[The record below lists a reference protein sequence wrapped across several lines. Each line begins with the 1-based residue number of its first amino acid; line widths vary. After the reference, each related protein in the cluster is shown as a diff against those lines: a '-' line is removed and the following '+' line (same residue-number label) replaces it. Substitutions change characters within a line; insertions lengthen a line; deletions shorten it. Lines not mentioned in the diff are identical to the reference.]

1 MRLRLKLFTVL
12 LFATVCV
19 AFAQTEK
26 KSEYV
31 FKQER
36 SPLNFETYYMTS
48 YYNNF
53 KEVYNI
59 KGYELNYS
67 SDSIVSIKINPSG
80 TSYAM
85 ITKRKGKSY
94 LDIYDLWQANTRIRR
109 FKNILDA
116 SAICYTADARTLLLA
131 RKNVLKFYDSRIFYV
146 SDSLSM
152 NFTANEIEVSG
163 NNYFVSATDGDSVC
177 VWNLETKRT
186 RFAAEPG
193 NVNDIAFSNDS
204 KMFGVLTDDS
214 LCIYDTRQFSLL
226 KVYDEFKNAKSFAF
240 HPNGK
245 HISIVS
251 NDTVVNVLNMKDDSD
266 RFFVDDATGG
276 ISKVAYVSDKTGW
289 DYMVYNTNN
298 SLVYRHIGEL
308 TPNRA
313 KLLEDELQLRMSEW
327 MKKMPDETDEE
338 YGMRVNDETRM
349 KQMTLFEQEI
359 STQMADNFVSMSN
372 VALGN
377 YIPENNLLE
386 VNFDNMP
393 AIYLPVP
400 KEDLGDFMT
409 TDNLEFRNAKYG
421 LTSEDKFELT
431 FAEVYNKATGKTY
444 VFDNTERESLELL
457 VAEEAFVPLE
467 LVQLSNMQEVKLTE
481 MKDDVVSLA
490 KSENVISDYTNIS
503 VVSDVVSDY
512 NADGESIVNYVVGF
526 SYEVEKIFS
535 VNEDFAPGK
544 YRAEDSGAA
553 TSMLNIIKRAME
565 EEFTDYIKAGKK
577 LNIEI
582 TGMADAIPI
591 VSKILYDGSYGDI
604 NNEPVY
610 KDNELSNITLTK
622 GGRVMKNE
630 ELAFLR
636 AMSVKNY
643 IETNIPALSDLD
655 IDYTYHID
663 IASGKGGEYR
673 RISVVFTFV
682 DAF

>member
-1 MRLRLKLFTVL
+1 
-12 LFATVCV
+12 
-19 AFAQTEK
+19 
-26 KSEYV
+26 
-31 FKQER
+31 
-36 SPLNFETYYMTS
+36 
-48 YYNNF
+48 
-53 KEVYNI
+53 
-59 KGYELNYS
+59 
-67 SDSIVSIKINPSG
+67 
-80 TSYAM
+80 M

-152 NFTANEIEVSG
+152 NFTAKEIEVSG

-177 VWNLETKRT
+177 VWNIETKRT

-226 KVYDEFKNAKSFAF
+226 KVYDEFKNAQSFAF

-251 NDTVVNVLNMKDDSD
+251 NDTVVNILNMKDDSD

-386 VNFDNMP
+386 VSFDNMP
-393 AIYLPVP
+393 TIYLPVP

-544 YRAEDSGAA
+544 YKAEDSGAA

-577 LNIEI
+577 LNIKI

-673 RISVVFTFV
+673 RISVIFTFV

>member
-1 MRLRLKLFTVL
+1 MRLRLKLFTIF
-12 LFATVCV
+12 LFATACV

-31 FKQER
+31 FKQEIY
-36 SPLNFETYYMTS
+36 PMNFETYYMTS
-48 YYNNF
+48 YFNNF
-53 KEVYNI
+53 KQIYNI
-59 KGYELNYS
+59 RGYELNYS
-67 SDSIVSIKINPSG
+67 SDSIVSVKINPSG

-94 LDIYDLWQANTRIRR
+94 LDIYDLWQANTRTRR

-131 RKNVLKFYDSRIFYV
+131 RKNVLKFYDSRLFYV

-152 NFTANEIEVSG
+152 DFTANELEVSG

-177 VWNLETKRT
+177 VWNLETKRK
-186 RFAAEPG
+186 RLALAPG
-193 NVNDIAFSNDS
+193 NVNDIAFSDDS

-214 LCIYDTRQFSLL
+214 LCIYDTRQFSPL
-226 KVYDEFKNAKSFAF
+226 KVYNEFKNAKSFAF

-245 HISIVS
+245 HISIVGC
-251 NDTVVNVLNMKDDSD
+251 DTVVNILNMKDDSD

-289 DYMVYNTNN
+289 DYMVYNTNKA
-298 SLVYRHIGEL
+298 LVYRHIGEL
-308 TPNRA
+308 SPNRA
-313 KLLEDELQLRMSEW
+313 KLLEDELQLRMNEW

-377 YIPENNLLE
+377 YIPDNNLLE

-393 AIYLPVP
+393 TIYLPVP

-444 VFDNTERESLELL
+444 VFDNTERASLELL
-457 VAEEAFVPLE
+457 VAEETFVPLE

-481 MKDDVVSLA
+481 MKDDMVSLA

-512 NADGESIVNYVVGF
+512 NADGESIVNYVIGF

-544 YRAEDSGAA
+544 YKAEESGAA

-565 EEFTDYIKAGKK
+565 EEFTEYIKAGKK
-577 LNIEI
+577 LNIKI

-610 KDNELSNITLTK
+610 KDNELSNITLLK

-663 IASGKGGEYR
+663 LASGKGGEYR
-673 RISVVFTFV
+673 RISVIFTFV

>member
-67 SDSIVSIKINPSG
+67 SDSIVSMKINPSG

-94 LDIYDLWQANTRIRR
+94 LNIYDLWQANTRIRR

-131 RKNVLKFYDSRIFYV
+131 RKNVLKFYDSRVFYV

-289 DYMVYNTNN
+289 DYMVYNTNS

-359 STQMADNFVSMSN
+359 STRMADNFVSMSN

>member
-1 MRLRLKLFTVL
+1 MRLRFKFLSFL
-12 LFATVCV
+12 LFATVCSV
-19 AFAQTEK
+19 FAQTEK
-26 KSEYV
+26 RSEYV
-31 FKQER
+31 FKQEVY
-36 SPLNFETYYMTS
+36 PMNFETYYMTS
-48 YYNNF
+48 YFNNS

-67 SDSIVSIKINPSG
+67 YDSIVSVKINPSG
-80 TSYAM
+80 TSYAV
-85 ITKRKGKSY
+85 ITKRKGKSN
-94 LDIYDLWQANTRIRR
+94 LNIYDLWQANTLVRR
-109 FKNILDA
+109 FKNINDA
-116 SAICYTADARTLLLA
+116 SAICYTPDAKTLVLART
-131 RKNVLKFYDSRIFYV
+131 NVLKFYDARAFFV
-146 SDSLSM
+146 DDSLKM
-152 NFTANEIEVSG
+152 NFTAKELAVSG
-163 NNYFVSATDGDSVC
+163 NNYFISATDGDSVC
-177 VWNLETKRT
+177 VWNAETKRT
-186 RFAAEPG
+186 RLAVAPG
-193 NVNDIAFSNDS
+193 KVNGIAFSGDS
-204 KMFGVLTDDS
+204 KMFGILTDDS
-214 LCIYDTRQFSLL
+214 LCIYDTRQFALL
-226 KVYDEFKNAKSFAF
+226 KTYNEFKNANSFAF

-245 HISIVS
+245 HISLVA
-251 NDTVVNVLNMKDDSD
+251 NDTVVNVLNIKDDSD
-266 RFFVDDATGG
+266 RFFVDNSQGG
-276 ISKVAYVSDKTGW
+276 TSKVAYVSDNTGR

-298 SLVYRHIGEL
+298 SLIYRHIGEL
-308 TPNRA
+308 VPNRA
-313 KLLEDELQLRMSEW
+313 KLLENELQARMNEW
-327 MKKMPDETDEE
+327 MKKMPDETEEE

-349 KQMTLFEQEI
+349 RQMTLFEQEI
-359 STQMADNFVSMSN
+359 STRMADNFVSMSN

-377 YIPENNLLE
+377 YIPDNNLLE
-386 VNFDNMP
+386 VSFDNMP
-393 AIYLPVP
+393 TIYLPVP
-400 KEDLGDFMT
+400 KEDLGDFMSA
-409 TDNLEFRNAKYG
+409 DNLEFRNAKYG

-444 VFDNTERESLELL
+444 VFDNTNRASLELL
-457 VAEEAFVPLE
+457 VAEENFVPLE

-481 MKDDVVSLA
+481 MKDDIVSLA

-544 YRAEDSGAA
+544 YKTEESGAA

-565 EEFTDYIKAGKK
+565 QEFTDYIKAGKK
-577 LNIEI
+577 LNVKI

-591 VSKILYDGSYGDI
+591 VSKILYDGSFGPI

-610 KDNELSNITLTK
+610 KDNELSNITLPK

-643 IETNIPALSDLD
+643 IETNIPSLSDLD

-673 RISVVFTFV
+673 RIGVVFTFV

>member
-1 MRLRLKLFTVL
+1 MRLRLKLFTIF
-12 LFATVCV
+12 LFATACV

-31 FKQER
+31 FKQEIY
-36 SPLNFETYYMTS
+36 PMNFETYYMTS
-48 YYNNF
+48 YFNNF
-53 KEVYNI
+53 KQIYNI
-59 KGYELNYS
+59 RGYELNYS
-67 SDSIVSIKINPSG
+67 SDSIVSVKINPSG

-94 LDIYDLWQANTRIRR
+94 LDIYDLWQANTRTRR

-131 RKNVLKFYDSRIFYV
+131 RKNVLKFYDSRLFYV

-152 NFTANEIEVSG
+152 DFTANELEVSG

-177 VWNLETKRT
+177 VWNLETKRK
-186 RFAAEPG
+186 RLALAPG
-193 NVNDIAFSNDS
+193 NVNDIAFSDDS

-214 LCIYDTRQFSLL
+214 LCIYDTRQFSPL
-226 KVYDEFKNAKSFAF
+226 KVYNEFKNAKSFAF

-245 HISIVS
+245 HISIVGS
-251 NDTVVNVLNMKDDSD
+251 DTVVNILNMKDDSD

-289 DYMVYNTNN
+289 DYMVYNTNKA
-298 SLVYRHIGEL
+298 LVYRHIGEL
-308 TPNRA
+308 SPNRA
-313 KLLEDELQLRMSEW
+313 KLLEDELQLRMNEW

-377 YIPENNLLE
+377 YIPDNNLLE

-393 AIYLPVP
+393 TIYLPVP

-444 VFDNTERESLELL
+444 VFDNTERASLELL
-457 VAEEAFVPLE
+457 VAEETFVPLE

-481 MKDDVVSLA
+481 MKDDMVSLA

-512 NADGESIVNYVVGF
+512 NADGESIVNYVIGF

-544 YRAEDSGAA
+544 YKAEESGAA

-565 EEFTDYIKAGKK
+565 EEFTEYIKAGKK
-577 LNIEI
+577 LNIKI

-610 KDNELSNITLTK
+610 KDNELSNITLLK

-636 AMSVKNY
+636 AMAVKNY

-663 IASGKGGEYR
+663 LASGKGGEYR
-673 RISVVFTFV
+673 RISVIFTFV

>member
-67 SDSIVSIKINPSG
+67 SDSIVSMKINPSG

-94 LDIYDLWQANTRIRR
+94 LNIYDLWQANTRIRR

-131 RKNVLKFYDSRIFYV
+131 RKNVLKFYDSRVFYV

-266 RFFVDDATGG
+266 RFFVDDTTGG

-289 DYMVYNTNN
+289 DYMVYNTNS

-359 STQMADNFVSMSN
+359 STRMADNFVSMSN

>member
-1 MRLRLKLFTVL
+1 MRLRLKLFSVL

-36 SPLNFETYYMTS
+36 PPLNFETYYMTS

-59 KGYELNYS
+59 RGYELNYS

-131 RKNVLKFYDSRIFYV
+131 RKNVLKFYDSRVFYV

-152 NFTANEIEVSG
+152 NFTAKEIEVSG

-177 VWNLETKRT
+177 VWNIETKRT

-226 KVYDEFKNAKSFAF
+226 KVYDEFKNAQSFAF

-251 NDTVVNVLNMKDDSD
+251 NDTVVNILNMKDDSD

-276 ISKVAYVSDKTGW
+276 ISKVTYVSDKTGW

-386 VNFDNMP
+386 VSFDNMP
-393 AIYLPVP
+393 TIYLPVP

-544 YRAEDSGAA
+544 YKAEDSGAA

-577 LNIEI
+577 LNIKI

-643 IETNIPALSDLD
+643 IETNIPTLSDLD

-673 RISVVFTFV
+673 RISVIFTFV

>member
-67 SDSIVSIKINPSG
+67 SDSIVSMKINPSG

-94 LDIYDLWQANTRIRR
+94 LNIYDLWQANTRIRR

-131 RKNVLKFYDSRIFYV
+131 RKNVLKFYDSRVFYV

-251 NDTVVNVLNMKDDSD
+251 NDTVVNILNMKDDSD

-289 DYMVYNTNN
+289 DFMVYNTNS

-313 KLLEDELQLRMSEW
+313 KLLEDELQLRMNEW

-544 YRAEDSGAA
+544 YKAEDSGAA

-577 LNIEI
+577 LNIKI

-643 IETNIPALSDLD
+643 IETNIPTLSDLD

-673 RISVVFTFV
+673 RISVIFTFV

>member
-1 MRLRLKLFTVL
+1 MRLRLKLFTIF
-12 LFATVCV
+12 LFATTCV

-31 FKQER
+31 FKQEIY
-36 SPLNFETYYMTS
+36 PMNFETYYMTS
-48 YYNNF
+48 YFNNF
-53 KEVYNI
+53 KQIYNI
-59 KGYELNYS
+59 RGYELNYS
-67 SDSIVSIKINPSG
+67 SDSIVSVKINPSG

-94 LDIYDLWQANTRIRR
+94 LDIYDLWQANTRTRR

-131 RKNVLKFYDSRIFYV
+131 RKNVLKFYDSRLFYV

-152 NFTANEIEVSG
+152 DFTANELEVSG

-177 VWNLETKRT
+177 VWNLETKRK
-186 RFAAEPG
+186 RLALAPG
-193 NVNDIAFSNDS
+193 NVNDIAFSDDS

-214 LCIYDTRQFSLL
+214 LCIYDTRQFSPL
-226 KVYDEFKNAKSFAF
+226 KVYNEFKNAKSFAF

-245 HISIVS
+245 HISIVGS
-251 NDTVVNVLNMKDDSD
+251 DTVVNILNMKDDSD

-289 DYMVYNTNN
+289 DYMVYNTNKA
-298 SLVYRHIGEL
+298 LVYRHIGEL
-308 TPNRA
+308 SPNRA
-313 KLLEDELQLRMSEW
+313 KLLEDELQLRMNEW

-377 YIPENNLLE
+377 YIPDNNLLE

-393 AIYLPVP
+393 TIYLPVP

-444 VFDNTERESLELL
+444 VFDNTERASLELL
-457 VAEEAFVPLE
+457 VAEETFVPLE

-481 MKDDVVSLA
+481 MKDDMVSLA

-512 NADGESIVNYVVGF
+512 NADGESIVNYVIGF

-544 YRAEDSGAA
+544 YKAEESGAA

-565 EEFTDYIKAGKK
+565 EEFTEYIKAGKK
-577 LNIEI
+577 LNIKI

-610 KDNELSNITLTK
+610 KDNELSNITLLK

-636 AMSVKNY
+636 AMAVKNY

-663 IASGKGGEYR
+663 LASGKGGEYR
-673 RISVVFTFV
+673 RISVIFTFV

>member
-1 MRLRLKLFTVL
+1 MRLRLKLFSVL

-67 SDSIVSIKINPSG
+67 SDSIVSMKINPSG

-94 LDIYDLWQANTRIRR
+94 LNIYDLWQANTRIRR

-131 RKNVLKFYDSRIFYV
+131 RKNVLKFYDSRVFYV

-251 NDTVVNVLNMKDDSD
+251 NDTVVNILNMKDDSD

-289 DYMVYNTNN
+289 DYMVYNTNS

-313 KLLEDELQLRMSEW
+313 KLLEDELQLRMNEW

-544 YRAEDSGAA
+544 YKAEDSGAA

-643 IETNIPALSDLD
+643 IETNIPTLSDLD

-673 RISVVFTFV
+673 RISVIFTFV

>member
-1 MRLRLKLFTVL
+1 MRLRLNLFTVL

-59 KGYELNYS
+59 MGYELNYS

-94 LDIYDLWQANTRIRR
+94 LNIYDLWQANTRIRR

-131 RKNVLKFYDSRIFYV
+131 RKNVLKFYDSRVFYV

-289 DYMVYNTNN
+289 DYMVYNTNS

-359 STQMADNFVSMSN
+359 STRMADNFVSMSN

>member
-67 SDSIVSIKINPSG
+67 SDSIVSMKINPSG

-94 LDIYDLWQANTRIRR
+94 LNIYDLWQANTRIRR

-131 RKNVLKFYDSRIFYV
+131 RKNVLKFYDSRVFYV

-289 DYMVYNTNN
+289 DYMVYNTNS